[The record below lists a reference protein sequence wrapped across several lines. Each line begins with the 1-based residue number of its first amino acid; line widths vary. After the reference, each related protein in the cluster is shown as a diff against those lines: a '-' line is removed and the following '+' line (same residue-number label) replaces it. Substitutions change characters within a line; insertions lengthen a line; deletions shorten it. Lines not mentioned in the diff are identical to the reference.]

1 MPLFLCVLV
10 KLLPRAFF
18 CRFVARIISVSANPR
33 LKRSLGLPIV
43 ALYGLG
49 NILGAGIY
57 VLVGK
62 VAGFAGAST
71 TLAFI
76 IAMVTA
82 GFTAFSYME
91 LAGRYPVSA
100 SISVYLHKAFGKR
113 WLSVAI
119 GLAMV
124 GGGIASAAAL
134 SQGFAGYLNSLT
146 GIPTTIASV
155 GLICVLGL
163 IAIKGIGESAKT
175 AALFTL
181 VEVLGLML
189 IIWFG
194 RSALGD
200 TELSAILSVDP
211 SVEVG
216 GIIAGAFL
224 AFYAFIGFEDM
235 VNVAEEA
242 KNPRRTMPLAI
253 LISLGASVILYLLV
267 VIVSI
272 ALVPSA
278 ELAESKA
285 PLTLV
290 FERSGASNVQILS
303 FIGMAATI
311 NGVIVQI
318 IMGSRILYG
327 LARQGWLNNR
337 LAETHKQFKTPVIA
351 TIIVV
356 GVMVIGTLLLPLV
369 SLAQVTSLLVLSVFT
384 LVNFAL
390 IVIKRRQPK
399 HQGYITVP
407 KIVPYT
413 GASLCLGMIGYQVFN
428 WL

>member
-1 MPLFLCVLV
+1 MSIDV
-10 KLLPRAFF
+10 K
-18 CRFVARIISVSANPR
+18 
-33 LKRSLGLPIV
+33 LKRSLSLPVV

-62 VAGFAGAST
+62 VADYSGAST
-71 TLAFI
+71 TLAFL

-82 GFTAFSYME
+82 AFTAFSYME

-100 SISVYLHKAFGKR
+100 SVSVYLHKAFGKR
-113 WLSVAI
+113 WLSVLI

-124 GGGIASAAAL
+124 AGGIASAAAL
-134 SQGFAGYLNSLT
+134 SQGFAGYLSSFVAV
-146 GIPTTIASV
+146 PTVVASV
-155 GLICVLGL
+155 GLLVLLGA

-175 AALFTL
+175 AAIFT
-181 VEVLGLML
+181 VIEVLGLLL

-194 RSALGD
+194 RSAFGQADLNSAFTIDPAVG
-200 TELSAILSVDP
+200 LSGV
-211 SVEVG
+211 V
-216 GIIAGAFL
+216 AGAFL

-253 LISLGASVILYLLV
+253 LIAIATSMLLYLLV
-267 VIVSI
+267 VIVSTT
-272 ALVPSA
+272 LVKPA
-278 ELAESKA
+278 ELADSSA

-290 FERSGASNVQILS
+290 FERSGATSVWILTL
-303 FIGMAATI
+303 IGMVATI

-327 LARQGWLNNR
+327 LANQGWITSR
-337 LAETHKQFKTPVIA
+337 LAQVHKKNKTPVTA
-351 TIIVV
+351 TLVVV
-356 GVMVIGTLLLPLV
+356 GIMIAGTILLPLV
-369 SLAQVTSLLVLSVFT
+369 SLAQLTSLLVLSIFT
-384 LVNFAL
+384 LVNVSL
-390 IVIKRRQPK
+390 VVIKRRGDK

-407 KIVPYT
+407 SFVPYV
-413 GASLCLGMIGYQVFN
+413 GAALCICTIAYQLFN
-428 WL
+428 WSN